1 MSADVQGKA
10 PDPQSAPPPF
20 WVTRRGA
27 RVALVLLHAAALA
40 AVIGEFLFPFPSDG
54 HAVERLQAL
63 DFTAS
68 YSAYGFVAC
77 VLLVLLGILLRRAVM
92 RNERYYDGDDA

>member
-1 MSADVQGKA
+1 MSGR
-10 PDPQSAPPPF
+10 PDKNASEVRAETPLF

-27 RVALVLLHAAALA
+27 LIALVLLHAAALV
-40 AVIGEFLFPFPSDG
+40 AVIGEFLFPFPQDG
-54 HAVERLQAL
+54 HAVERLHAL

-77 VLLVLLGILLRRAVM
+77 VLLVLLGILLRRVVM
-92 RNERYYDGDDA
+92 RDERYYEGDDA